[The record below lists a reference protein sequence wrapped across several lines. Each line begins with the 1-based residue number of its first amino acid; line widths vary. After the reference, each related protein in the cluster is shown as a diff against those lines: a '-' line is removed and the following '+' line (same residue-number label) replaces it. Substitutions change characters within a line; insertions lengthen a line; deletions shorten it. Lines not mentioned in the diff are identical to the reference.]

1 MLRPS
6 ERSGGRPSVLTGV
19 CLLEHQTREGVV
31 SEVHE
36 DLHRD
41 PQEVKGSDS
50 VNKLFG
56 SFPTIQS
63 GLI

>member
-1 MLRPS
+1 MRRPP
-6 ERSGGRPSVLTGV
+6 ERSGGRPRVLTAV

-41 PQEVKGSDS
+41 PQEAKGSVS
-50 VNKLFG
+50 VNKL
-56 SFPTIQS
+56 
-63 GLI
+63 L